1 MGNCLCPGAAPEEDA
16 KAGLENELGG
26 VRATME
32 EGVPRES
39 APAPLSP
46 EESAAKAGDEA
57 EAKVKAQAEAE
68 AKAQQEAA
76 EAAAKAQEELAAAEE
91 EALEAKH
98 KAEEAALAAQATVS
112 QPKEIKEH
120 LKKAKKKFDALDA
133 DDSGALETEE
143 IKKLAEWVFA
153 QFHDDGEKMSEQQQ
167 DSEMAKLMELDT
179 NKDGKL
185 DFEEF
190 GDWFNDTAKA
200 IFQHNHEKRWLQRE
214 AEKKAAAEKR
224 AEERAKAA
232 EEKEAAEK
240 ARAEEAAAAAEEA
253 AAEAKK
259 AAEAKEYTRLREV
272 DLAKA
277 VPFKLGQDED
287 ASSLPF
293 TLPSSLDDVDA
304 AWMDKL
310 LRHRGLVAGKAKVLS
325 IEKKDVGL
333 TAGYFSSIS
342 FVTCTY
348 SDDVPED
355 TPKKF
360 VVKAWPQV
368 RPPPS

>member
-1 MGNCLCPGAAPEEDA
+1 MGNCLCPGAAPEDAA
-16 KAGLENELGG
+16 KARLED
-26 VRATME
+26 VRAKQAE
-32 EGVPRES
+32 LAEAVPPEP

-46 EESAAKAGDEA
+46 EEASAKAGDEA
-57 EAKVKAQAEAE
+57 EAKVKAQAEEE
-68 AKAQQEAA
+68 AKAQEEAA
-76 EAAAKAQEELAAAEE
+76 EAAAKAAEEAHAAEE
-91 EALEAKH
+91 AALEAKH
-98 KAEEAALAAQATVS
+98 KAEEAALALEATVS

-120 LKKAKKKFDALDA
+120 LKKAKKKFDELDV

-143 IKKLAEWVFA
+143 IKKLAEWVFGE
-153 QFHDDGEKMSEQQQ
+153 FHADGEKMSEQQC

-224 AEERAKAA
+224 AAERAKAA

-240 ARAEEAAAAAEEA
+240 ARAEEAAAAAEKA
-253 AAEAKK
+253 AAEAK
-259 AAEAKEYTRLREV
+259 AAAAAEYTRLRES

-277 VPFKLGQDED
+277 VPFQLGQDED
-287 ASSLPF
+287 VSSLPF

-325 IEKKDVGL
+325 VEKKDVGL

-348 SDDVPED
+348 SDDVPAE
-355 TPKKF
+355 T
-360 VVKAWPQV
+360 
-368 RPPPS
+368 